1 MAGSVD
7 PAAGGAVSRTVAAGL
22 PASGAGFGV
31 PGVAQPTTVTKRK
44 STDAQTRQ
52 QVLMHMERH
61 QLPGDYLLQRAPTG
75 SRFKETRADHP
86 FSRRSMATEIVAQTQ
101 LSIEHQRSP
110 HS

>member
-7 PAAGGAVSRTVAAGL
+7 PAGGGAGSRTVAAGL

-31 PGVAQPTTVTKRK
+31 PGVVQPTSVTKRK
-44 STDAQTRQ
+44 NTDAQTRQ
-52 QVLMHMERH
+52 QVFMHMKRH
-61 QLPGDYLLQRAPTG
+61 QLPGDYILQRAPTG
-75 SRFKETRADHP
+75 RRFKETHAGHP

-101 LSIEHQRSP
+101 LSIEHQRST